1 MQQTEF
7 ETKFNEEIQF
17 RNERYQ
23 ELKEEKT
30 QQEKQH
36 FNLFRNIENNQ
47 FKAVQELET
56 LYEKKILIENEKYL
70 QLEQILI
77 EERQKFQTNM
87 KLLEQDCQKQ
97 INEIKKKF
105 QSDLKSLQNAATS
118 SHSGNYK
125 FEAENRWEIEYEK
138 LQDELIESTKQK
150 FKSKIYELQKE
161 IKSKDKQLMIYKSDK
176 FNCKEIDVVQQQL
189 ELEILKQKE
198 SEKFIQE
205 LQNQNKELMEKINLH
220 EQELSHCNDQIKQFQ
235 KYIGGLQKSKL
246 VLSYKTYEMQ
256 TEMEPKDKKIRE
268 LLESIPRLEDEINEL
283 STKLKQYEEKDQ
295 KTSNQIKVLNEDID
309 KLKQNCKKYQDLS
322 KQITMDIYNCYH
334 EKKEKEWVDFIKS
347 MYQKYL
353 SKNDRYDNI
362 NPENITEQDKK
373 AEISVK
379 LFTKDITSMIHE
391 FRESDWPQQ
400 LKQLY
405 QKHFTGEITN
415 ELCRQNQFLVKSTQE
430 NDKKFKKLLLWR
442 DQEIYLKT
450 QENTQLLT
458 HLNQVL
464 ERKKSLEAKLA
475 KQISQYESLLKTQT
489 RANSLRQY
497 EQKRKSHQYE
507 RKNSAILQ
515 DDSNW
520 HQLNQSVDLVNG
532 QITNKFPKKG
542 KLIRGQNYNK
552 QNLSRFEQQ
561 RQSDLVTQIEILQTK
576 NQCLEQ
582 QIKTLRT
589 KLIEAGL
596 DEEITQTNTQ
606 RPYSQKVKR
615 M

>member
-1 MQQTEF
+1 MQQSEF
-7 ETKFNEEIQF
+7 ESKFNEEIEF
-17 RNERYQ
+17 RDLRYQ
-23 ELKEEKT
+23 ELKIEKT

-56 LYEKKILIENEKYL
+56 LYENKIMIENEKYL

-77 EERQKFQTNM
+77 EERQKFQQNL
-87 KLLEQDCQKQ
+87 KELEYDCQKQ
-97 INEIKKKF
+97 IKEIKQKF
-105 QSDLKSLQNAATS
+105 QSDLKLLYDAIISNKNDIKTLQN
-118 SHSGNYK
+118 NYQSIIQDD
-125 FEAENRWEIEYEK
+125 EI
-138 LQDELIESTKQK
+138 QDEYIENTKQQ
-150 FKSKIYELQKE
+150 FKQKIDDLYKE
-161 IKSKDKQLMIYKSDK
+161 ISSKDKQLMMYKSEK

-205 LQNQNKELMEKINLH
+205 LQSQNKELMEKINLH
-220 EQELSHCNDQIKQFQ
+220 EQELSHCNDQIKQYQ

-246 VLSYKTYEMQ
+246 VLSFKTYEMQ

-268 LLESIPRLEDEINEL
+268 LLESIPKLEDEINEL
-283 STKLKQYEEKDQ
+283 STKLKQYEEKD
-295 KTSNQIKVLNEDID
+295 KRMINQMKVMNEDID

-334 EKKEKEWVDFIKS
+334 EKKEKEWVDFMKQ
-347 MYQKYL
+347 MYQKYI
-353 SKNDRYDNI
+353 SKNEKNDIR

-373 AEISVK
+373 TEIAIK
-379 LFTKDITSMIHE
+379 LFIKDITSMIHE
-391 FRESDWPQQ
+391 FRETDWPQQ

-415 ELCRQNQFLVKSTQE
+415 ELCRQNQFLVKSSQE

-450 QENTQLLT
+450 QENMHLLT

-464 ERKKSLEAKLA
+464 ERKKSLETKLA

-489 RANSLRQY
+489 RANSMQQY
-497 EQKRKSHQYE
+497 EQRRRSHQQE
-507 RKNSAILQ
+507 NSAILQ
-515 DDSNW
+515 DEANL
-520 HQLNQSVDLVNG
+520 QPLNQSVDLVNG
-532 QITNKFPKKG
+532 YITNRFPKKG
-542 KLIRGQNYNK
+542 KIIKGQNYNK
-552 QNLSRFEQQ
+552 QNLSRFEQH

-576 NQCLEQ
+576 NQLLEQ
-582 QIKTLRT
+582 QIKTLKF
-589 KLIEAGL
+589 KLIEAGI
-596 DEEITQTNTQ
+596 DEEVTQTNTQ

-615 M
+615 T

>member
-1 MQQTEF
+1 MQQSEF
-7 ETKFNEEIQF
+7 ESKFNEEIQF
-17 RNERYQ
+17 RDLRYL
-23 ELKEEKT
+23 EIKAEKT

-47 FKAVQELET
+47 IKAVQDLET

-87 KLLEQDCQKQ
+87 KELEYDCQKQ
-97 INEIKKKF
+97 IKEIKQIF
-105 QSDLKSLQNAATS
+105 
-118 SHSGNYK
+118 
-125 FEAENRWEIEYEK
+125 
-138 LQDELIESTKQK
+138 LQDLQFLYDAIISNKNESQTEKKLNDKIELDGELDSGFLDIYTQK
-150 FKSKIYELQKE
+150 LYQRIYELEKE
-161 IKSKDKQLMIYKSDK
+161 IQSKDKQLMIYKSDK
-176 FNCKEIDVVQQQL
+176 YNCKEVDVVQQQL

-268 LLESIPRLEDEINEL
+268 LLESIPKLEDEINEL
-283 STKLKQYEEKDQ
+283 SNKLKQYEEKDK
-295 KTSNQIKVLNEDID
+295 KTSNQIKVMNEDID

-334 EKKEKEWVDFIKS
+334 EKKEKEWVDFIKQ

-353 SKNDRYDNI
+353 SKNDKYDVR
-362 NPENITEQDKK
+362 NPENVTEQDKK
-373 AEISVK
+373 AEISIK

-415 ELCRQNQFLVKSTQE
+415 ELCRQNQFLVKSSQE

-450 QENTQLLT
+450 QENTHLLT

-489 RANSLRQY
+489 RANSLKQY

-507 RKNSAILQ
+507 NSAILQ
-515 DDSNW
+515 DESNW
-520 HQLNQSVDLVNG
+520 QHLNQSVDLVNG